1 MINYLIGE
9 IIAKNENSVVLENN
23 GIGYEIFAS
32 ATTIS
37 TLPVL
42 GANARIYAYLHVRE
56 DELSLYGFSTL
67 EEKEMFLKLIDVS
80 GIGPKVALGILSG
93 IRLFDLAVAIKT
105 GDTKLLSTI
114 KGLGK
119 KTAERIVLELKDKIS
134 VVGFENHES
143 QTLAVDEN
151 MIDEATEALVALGI
165 SKNDAYRLAR
175 ENSAGSES
183 AEDIIRKAFQNMN

>member
-9 IIAKNENSVVLENN
+9 IIAKNENSIIIENN

-37 TLPVL
+37 TLPL
-42 GANARIYAYLHVRE
+42 IGTTARVFAYLHVRE
-56 DELSLYGFSTL
+56 DEMSLYGFSTL

-93 IRLFDLAVAIKT
+93 IRLSDLAVAIKT

-134 VVGFENHES
+134 VVGFETQETQNLI
-143 QTLAVDEN
+143 TDEN

-175 ENSAGSES
+175 ENAAGSES

>member
-93 IRLFDLAVAIKT
+93 IRLSDLAVAIKT

>member
-9 IIAKNENSVVLENN
+9 IIVKNNSSVVLENN

-37 TLPVL
+37 TLPVQ
-42 GANARIYAYLHVRE
+42 GATARVYTYLHVRE
-56 DELSLYGFSTL
+56 EELSLYGFSTL

-93 IRLFDLAVAIKT
+93 IRLSDLAVAIKT
-105 GDTKLLSTI
+105 GDTKLLSTV

-134 VVGFENHES
+134 VVGFESHEDAV
-143 QTLAVDEN
+143 LALDEN
-151 MIDEATEALVALGI
+151 MVDEATEALIALGI

-175 ENSAGSES
+175 ENSAGSETT
-183 AEDIIRKAFQNMN
+183 EDIIRKVFQNMN

>member
-151 MIDEATEALVALGI
+151 MIDEATEALAALGI

>member
-1 MINYLIGE
+1 MINYLTGE